1 MIGAAMVS
9 PRRRQVLIAGLASA
23 ILPAVSFATGAM
35 VEKLILSGRVL
46 GRDGKPLAGAR
57 IAAAGIQ
64 ASTDADGRFVV
75 VTDTRV
81 YGLTCNGLQTEGFIS
96 NQHRDLQ
103 GAWRATVALS
113 LA

>member
-9 PRRRQVLIAGLASA
+9 LRRRQVIIAGLAA
-23 ILPAVSFATGAM
+23 AVLPAVSFATGAAAEPL
-35 VEKLILSGRVL
+35 VLSGRVL
-46 GRDGKPLAGAR
+46 DRDGRPLAGAS
-57 IAAAGIQ
+57 IAAPGVETR
-64 ASTDADGRFVV
+64 TDADGRFVV

-81 YGLTCNGLQTEGFIS
+81 YGLTCDGRQTEGFIS
-96 NQHRDLQ
+96 NSHRDLQ